1 MTNEGR
7 TVHIECQQKIRV
19 HHKPSHKKIGPSIS
33 PSSCDPK
40 YGGNK
45 TLLLRTGIDS
55 WTSPSP
61 IWTSWQTPPIHLHVI
76 RSPGIV
82 IESVDRNRMYTIRSD
97 EIFGDRRQEYERK
110 TWVSQCNS
118 LQRGWHIVLNE
129 FMGCWACMLRNW
141 LYQCGQSRW
150 VLQDRDDDSQ
160 TEDTAVWNAYGKLFS
175 DIIEDGCGKN
185 RRWN

>member
-1 MTNEGR
+1 MTKKALLQVILYRKQGNMTNEGR

-61 IWTSWQTPPIHLHVI
+61 I
-76 RSPGIV
+76 
-82 IESVDRNRMYTIRSD
+82 
-97 EIFGDRRQEYERK
+97 
-110 TWVSQCNS
+110 
-118 LQRGWHIVLNE
+118 
-129 FMGCWACMLRNW
+129 
-141 LYQCGQSRW
+141 
-150 VLQDRDDDSQ
+150 
-160 TEDTAVWNAYGKLFS
+160 
-175 DIIEDGCGKN
+175 
-185 RRWN
+185 